1 MFGLLH
7 DPEFLAAVQD
17 KFAPAAPPAPA
28 PTTFAVHVHLRD
40 GTQVHYLEHG
50 GIAFDHI
57 LAAHEKFGELAER
70 LEVAPV
76 PQSRPAQPKEAA

>member
-1 MFGLLH
+1 MPSLL
-7 DPEFLAAVQD
+7 DAPGFDAALQQH
-17 KFAPAAPPAPA
+17 FAPVRHRAQDS
-28 PTTFAVHVHLRD
+28 TTFGVHVHLRD

-70 LEVAPV
+70 LEVAPI
-76 PQSRPAQPKEAA
+76 PQQLQEAA